1 MNTLLDIN
9 QTLLELL
16 ILNDNIVELMLKS
29 KNDEETKKINS
40 NQRKNE

>member
-29 KNDEETKKINS
+29 KK
-40 NQRKNE
+40 